1 MRMRGDNS
9 LDVLIA
15 ARNEMFLS
23 RTIEDVISH
32 IEADTEVIAVI
43 DGGTDDPP
51 IKQHPRV
58 NIIRLEKSIGQ
69 RAAVNLAARES
80 NAKYIMKLDAHC
92 SVDQGFDRKLIANC
106 EYDWT
111 VIPEM
116 RNLHAFNWLCEK
128 CGNETYQGPTP
139 IKCDKCDN
147 TKDFVRKMI
156 WLPRKGTHN
165 CFMRFDSNLHF
176 QYWSD
181 YKTRP
186 EAKGDVVE
194 CMSLIGAGFF
204 LHRERYWDI
213 DGLDE
218 GHGSWGQMGTE
229 IAMKSFLS
237 GGKLM
242 ANKKTW
248 FAHMFRTQG
257 GDFSFPYH
265 LSGRDVD
272 KARKYSNDMWKNNK
286 WEKAVYPVSRLL
298 ENFWPIPGW
307 EEADLKLIKENEM
320 KTSSSGV
327 YSIKNNVNGKIYI
340 GSAVDISSRFRD
352 HIKELRKNVHSN
364 GHLQNSWNKHGE
376 HNFSF
381 DVECLCVKEE
391 LVSFEQDIIDS
402 YTEVLGWENLYN
414 IAPTAG
420 SMLGFKHSEETRAKM
435 RENNAKENNPFYGK
449 THSAESIEKQI
460 ESHKGQLAWNKGV
473 PWSEE
478 VKQKIGAGNAGKT
491 PSEEARRKISEKLK
505 GRIFTEEHKAK
516 LVNSSRFSGHHHS
529 EESRKMIGDSQRGVP
544 KSEEHN
550 RKNSEAHKGKIF
562 TEEHRRNLSLSHQNK
577 SPSMGIEMK
586 ELTKGIVY
594 YTDNQL
600 DPKIDGIVKGQLNK
614 ISQKRG
620 IKIVSVSLK
629 PIDFG
634 QNVVLPLERGT
645 LTMTKQI
652 LAGLEAI
659 DTDIVFFC
667 EHDVI
672 YHPCHFDFSP
682 LLDDVYWYNENV
694 WKVRSSDG
702 QAVFFHTKQTSG
714 CCATRKMLLEHYRK
728 RVARIENEGFHRT
741 MGFEPGC
748 HHLPNGVDNFTARE
762 WWSVFPNVDIRHAT
776 NLTWS
781 RFKPE
786 QYRSQRS
793 IRGWNLADEVP
804 YWGRTKGRF
813 EEFLND
819 VKEGRKG

>member
-32 IEADTEVIAVI
+32 IEADTEVIAVL

-51 IKQHPRV
+51 VKEHPRV
-58 NIIRLEKSIGQ
+58 NLIRLGASIGQ

-92 SVDQGFDRKLIANC
+92 SVDQGFDRKLIADC

-116 RNLHAFNWLCEK
+116 RNLHAFNWLCKK

-147 TKDFVRKMI
+147 KTDFERKMI

-176 QYWSD
+176 QYWGE
-181 YKTRP
+181 YKQRP

-229 IAMKSFLS
+229 IACKSWLS

-272 KARKYSNDMWKNNK
+272 KARKHSNNMWKGDK
-286 WEKAVYPVSRLL
+286 WPKAKRPFSWMIDK
-298 ENFWPIPGW
+298 FWPIPGW
-307 EEADLKLIKENEM
+307 EEKDKPRKMGSGPIEEN
-320 KTSSSGV
+320 
-327 YSIKNNVNGKIYI
+327 
-340 GSAVDISSRFRD
+340 
-352 HIKELRKNVHSN
+352 
-364 GHLQNSWNKHGE
+364 
-376 HNFSF
+376 
-381 DVECLCVKEE
+381 
-391 LVSFEQDIIDS
+391 
-402 YTEVLGWENLYN
+402 
-414 IAPTAG
+414 P
-420 SMLGFKHSEETRAKM
+420 
-435 RENNAKENNPFYGK
+435 P
-449 THSAESIEKQI
+449 SIE
-460 ESHKGQLAWNKGV
+460 V
-473 PWSEE
+473 
-478 VKQKIGAGNAGKT
+478 
-491 PSEEARRKISEKLK
+491 
-505 GRIFTEEHKAK
+505 
-516 LVNSSRFSGHHHS
+516 
-529 EESRKMIGDSQRGVP
+529 
-544 KSEEHN
+544 
-550 RKNSEAHKGKIF
+550 
-562 TEEHRRNLSLSHQNK
+562 
-577 SPSMGIEMK
+577 K

-600 DPKIDGIVKGQLNK
+600 DPKIDEVVKGQLNK

-634 QNVVLPLERGT
+634 QNIVLPLERGT

-659 DTDIVFFC
+659 DTDIVFLC
-667 EHDVI
+667 EHDII
-672 YHPCHFDFSP
+672 YHECHFDFSP
-682 LLDDVYWYNENV
+682 LLDDVYWYNENT

-714 CCATRKMLLEHYRK
+714 CCATRKMLVEHYRK
-728 RVARIENEGFHRT
+728 RVARIENEGFHRK

-748 HHLPNGVDNFTARE
+748 HHLPNGVDDYQARD
-762 WWSVFPNVDIRHAT
+762 WWAVHPNVDIRHAS

-781 RFKPE
+781 RFDPKL
-786 QYRSQRS
+786 YRSQKS
-793 IRGWNLADEVP
+793 IRGWTLADEVP

-813 EEFLND
+813 SEFLND